1 MAGLTARYRR
11 RFVRGVSTDM
21 EPLATRG
28 QYVNFQGQEL
38 AGHRAVDA
46 RTVFGPTKYRQ
57 FVDTKRRF
65 DPENL
70 FHVNHNI
77 PPK

>member
-1 MAGLTARYRR
+1 M
-11 RFVRGVSTDM
+11 
-21 EPLATRG
+21 
-28 QYVNFQGQEL
+28 

-46 RTVFGPTKYRQ
+46 RTVFGPTKYQ
-57 FVDTKRRF
+57 QLVDMKRRF

-70 FHVNHNI
+70 LHVNHNI